1 MSQIFKGDVT
11 NNVVELNLQAEATNI
26 GTPTVGYNGTNNG
39 EVTVQVMGDVDGSS
53 GFYANIPIKGLVIGT
68 SCTTI
73 GSSAFY
79 YCYGLT
85 GSLTIP
91 DSVTS
96 IGSAAFYNCSGLTGD
111 LIIPD
116 SVTSIGQDA
125 FNMRMSTSGSGFD
138 GSLTIGNSVTTI
150 GSYAFHY
157 CTGLTGSLTIP
168 DSVTSIGSSAFFY
181 CQGLSS
187 LTIGNGVTTIGEEA
201 FAEYTGTNNYSG
213 DLIIPDSVTTI
224 GSNAFYIFTG
234 NFDKLV
240 VGSGVTSIGS
250 YAFGTNLTPVAYASC
265 PASAFVGS
273 VAFYYCSSLTTLYAR
288 DAVANG
294 YTLGSQSF
302 EGATLT
308 VANWDNYPN
317 PIPN

>member
-1 MSQIFKGDVT
+1 MNQTFQGGIT

-26 GTPTVGYNGTNNG
+26 GTPTVVYDTSSDGVIN
-39 EVTVQVMGDVDGSS
+39 QIMGDVPPDWENSDSS
-53 GFYANIPIKGLVIGT
+53 LYGLVIGT
-68 SCTTI
+68 SCTAI
-73 GSSAFY
+73 GSLAFY
-79 YCYGLT
+79 YCTGLK
-85 GSLTIP
+85 GSLAIP
-91 DSVTS
+91 DTVTS
-96 IGSAAFYNCSGLTGD
+96 IGDQAFDNCSGLT
-111 LIIPD
+111 
-116 SVTSIGQDA
+116 
-125 FNMRMSTSGSGFD
+125 
-138 GSLTIGNSVTTI
+138 GSLTIGNSVTSI
-150 GSYAFHY
+150 GSFAFSY
-157 CTGLTGSLTIP
+157 CTGLTGSLIIP
-168 DSVTSIGSSAFFY
+168 NSVTSIGSSAFY
-181 CQGLSS
+181 NCPGLSS

-201 FAEYTGTNNYSG
+201 FAEYAGTSNYSG

-224 GSNAFYIFTG
+224 GSNAFYIFIG

-250 YAFGTNLTPVAYASC
+250 YAFGNTLIPVAYASC

-302 EGATLT
+302 EGVTLT